1 MRRVVHLE
9 IRLGEESRI
18 YVCMLIAESSES
30 ERQSKR
36 RVEDLENK
44 VGDRLKGNQC
54 RAELKYLERRVE
66 HEKRDRKNPVSGNW
80 GRSRG
85 EAMKSRTDL
94 EREAID
100 TLCLETGAG

>member
-1 MRRVVHLE
+1 LERIKKSCISGNQNIRGVVHLE
-9 IRLGEESRI
+9 IIIGEELRI
-18 YVCMLIAESSES
+18 YMLIAESSES

-54 RAELKYLERRVE
+54 RAERRVG

-80 GRSRG
+80 GGVEVR
-85 EAMKSRTDL
+85 L
-94 EREAID
+94 
-100 TLCLETGAG
+100 